1 MNELYQIIS
10 ILNREESRNLKIFL
24 NRTNASENRKD
35 AALFDFARKNHPN
48 IDEDKIVTQLYNKA
62 DKNSFYRL
70 KNRLLSDINK
80 SLLLLHFNKTEYN
93 SVINLMSLAQIFLQ
107 KGEHQTAANYLKK
120 AEKLAIK
127 HELFDLL
134 DLIYNHLIRLSHESI
149 EFNPIEYIEKR
160 KENHKSLHALQEID
174 DVLAALIYKVK
185 ISQNFSTHNYKFTEV
200 LQRTINDYVNSDEVK
215 KSAKLRF
222 KIYHSIS
229 RILLQQS
236 DFKSLE
242 EYLLKTYYDF
252 LAEKLFNKLNHETK
266 LQMLT
271 YLVNSLFKN
280 NKISESLS
288 KAEELH
294 EAMKEYNNLL
304 YDKYLF
310 YYYNSLVINY
320 QVTDKLKAIEVLN
333 EAKTKKE
340 IQQLPIFIVFIY
352 LNLAVFYFDLKNFKE
367 ARKNLSLLKRE
378 DSFNSLDNVFKL
390 KINIV
395 ELMTIYEVGDI
406 DFFDYQL
413 KYIRKNFQ
421 QLLEKEEYIRE
432 SAFIQVL
439 DKIESTKA
447 QKTIQEFL
455 DSHNNTDVA
464 KNDIINYNEWLNFKL
479 KKGNQ

>member
-1 MNELYQIIS
+1 MNELYKTIS

-24 NRTNASENRKD
+24 NRTNASDHRKD
-35 AALFDFARKNHPN
+35 AALFDFSRKNYPN
-48 IDEDKIVTQLYNKA
+48 IDESKIVTQLYNKE

-93 SVINLMSLAQIFLQ
+93 SVTNLMSLSTLFRQ
-107 KGEHQTAANYLKK
+107 KGEYKIAVSYLKK
-120 AEKLAIK
+120 AEKQAIK
-127 HELFDLL
+127 HEFFDLL
-134 DLIYNHLIRLSHESI
+134 DLIYSHLIRLSHEST

-160 KENHKSLHALQEID
+160 KENHKSLHVLQEID
-174 DVLAALIYKVK
+174 DVLAALIYRVK

-200 LQRTINDYVNSDEVK
+200 LQKTINDYVNSEEVK

-229 RILLQQS
+229 RILLQQN

-242 EYLLKTYYDF
+242 EYLTKTYYEF
-252 LAEKLFNKLNHETK
+252 IEENLFNKSNHETK

-280 NKISESLS
+280 NKVNESLS
-288 KAEELH
+288 KADELH
-294 EAMKEYNNLL
+294 QAMQEHNNLL

-320 QVTDKLKAIEVLN
+320 QVTDKRKAIEVLN
-333 EAKTKKE
+333 EAKTKKA

-352 LNLAVFYFDLKNFKE
+352 LNLAVFYFDLKKFKE
-367 ARKNLSLLKRE
+367 AKKNLALLKRE
-378 DSFNSLDNVFKL
+378 NSFQSLDTPFKL
-390 KINIV
+390 KINVV
-395 ELMTIYEVGDI
+395 ELMIFYEIDDI
-406 DFFDYQL
+406 DLFDYQL
-413 KYIRKNFQ
+413 KNIRKDFRS
-421 QLLEKEEYIRE
+421 LLIKDEYQREK
-432 SAFIQVL
+432 SFIQIL
-439 DKIESTKA
+439 SKMESKKIKEQIQQFFQLYPDNES
-447 QKTIQEFL
+447 
-455 DSHNNTDVA
+455 A
-464 KNDIINYNEWLNFKL
+464 KNDIIDYNTWLQDKV